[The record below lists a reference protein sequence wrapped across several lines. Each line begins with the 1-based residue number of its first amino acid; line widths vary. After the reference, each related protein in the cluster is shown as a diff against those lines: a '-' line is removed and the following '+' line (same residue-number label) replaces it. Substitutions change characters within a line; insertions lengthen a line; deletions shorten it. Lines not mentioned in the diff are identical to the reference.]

1 MRFSTHLLSLISIL
15 RAWWQR
21 QLDKTAS
28 SPPYPLSVDEW
39 EFIQQREEA
48 RYQGREA
55 ATTAEIWVD
64 ENGKLINCYSGRN
77 MQY

>member
-1 MRFSTHLLSLISIL
+1 
-15 RAWWQR
+15 
-21 QLDKTAS
+21 
-28 SPPYPLSVDEW
+28 VDEW
-39 EFIQQREEA
+39 DFIQQREEA